1 MKGGE
6 PNFFRLDSC
15 IDDYTQDVH
24 PCYEHIYNDNKCI
37 QVYLIIV
44 LFLMGYSSSFFFC
57 PWLMELKSY

>member
-1 MKGGE
+1 MPERRGMKRGE

-24 PCYEHIYNDNKCI
+24 PCYEHIYNDNKCV

-44 LFLMGYSSSFFFC
+44 LFNGVFIILFFLFV
-57 PWLMELKSY
+57 LG